1 MQDFNDYAKN
11 SKNLGGG
18 DLFKTVTEL
27 SKKLDGKS
35 GNDILKAI
43 YAEAERGKRNGTLT
57 NADIDNFA
65 AALSPMLDEKK
76 KTLLKKIVVELKKI

>member
-11 SKNLGGG
+11 SENLGGG

>member
-11 SKNLGGG
+11 SENLGGG

-57 NADIDNFA
+57 NVDIDNFA